1 MSKVLVVGAT
11 GWLGGK
17 VIDNFEGTAHH
28 LSAFVRPQSLETP
41 EKAAAFNTL
50 KERGVKLIP
59 GELDKKEDLVAA
71 LQGMDVCICCLGAFQ
86 GTDQYPLIEALKEVG
101 TIKRF
106 IPSDFGMDY
115 RKDPTDFDMTEN
127 GIKIH
132 QAIFDAKIPYTIIDN
147 GPFMEISL
155 TKLSDWTQPTP
166 INLETKTITRWG
178 EGNVT
183 ILTNALNDIARYV
196 VRTIDDPNT
205 LNKRIMIDGH
215 ATTQNQLIDLWE
227 EISGTK
233 LQRKQVDLDEL
244 QEMIKNAP
252 AGYPKF
258 GLQLARS
265 GFFKNSFVRSDDY
278 LSSSQLY
285 PDIYKSSTTIRQFLE
300 QQYNSLK

>member
-1 MSKVLVVGAT
+1 
-11 GWLGGK
+11 
-17 VIDNFEGTAHH
+17 
-28 LSAFVRPQSLETP
+28 
-41 EKAAAFNTL
+41 
-50 KERGVKLIP
+50 
-59 GELDKKEDLVAA
+59 
-71 LQGMDVCICCLGAFQ
+71 
-86 GTDQYPLIEALKEVG
+86 
-101 TIKRF
+101 
-106 IPSDFGMDY
+106 
-115 RKDPTDFDMTEN
+115 
-127 GIKIH
+127 
-132 QAIFDAKIPYTIIDN
+132 
-147 GPFMEISL
+147 MEISL

-166 INLETKTITRWG
+166 VNLETKTITRWG

-258 GLQLARS
+258 GLQ
-265 GFFKNSFVRSDDY
+265 V
-278 LSSSQLY
+278 
-285 PDIYKSSTTIRQFLE
+285 
-300 QQYNSLK
+300 